1 MSESNIEQIT
11 ARSEYELGSLVGRH
25 EAFGLIASRCSAADA
40 ATLRR
45 IRDQELWRSQA
56 STWNEFCETRLR
68 MSRGNV
74 NRLIRLLE
82 EFGDP
87 YFTVAQATRITPQTY
102 RAIAPAIRDN
112 ALHVGGETIALT
124 EENAPRIA
132 AAVDALRKTIAVK
145 AVEAPPEAAEDAAAA
160 EGSWES
166 LDRRCGDLIAEISGA
181 LSAVRSQQGECAL
194 RTIVRMMRVKLGEL
208 DAAIAAGGNGKEGG
222 R

>member
-1 MSESNIEQIT
+1 MSETTIEQNT
-11 ARSEYELGSLVGRH
+11 AQSAYELGSLVGRH
-25 EAFGLIASRCSAADA
+25 EALGLIASRCSAADA

-68 MSRGNV
+68 MSRSNV

-87 YFTVAQATRITPQTY
+87 YFTISQATRITPAAY

-112 ALHVGGETIALT
+112 ALHIDGEAIPLT

-132 AAVDALRKTIAVK
+132 AAVDALRKTFAVK
-145 AVEAPPEAAEDAAAA
+145 AIEAPPAPDDPLEI
-160 EGSWES
+160 
-166 LDRRCGDLIAEISGA
+166 LDRHCNDLLAEITGA
-181 LSAVRSQQGECAL
+181 LGAVRSQPGKRTL
-194 RTIVRMMRVKLGEL
+194 RTILGMMRARLGEL
-208 DAAIAAGGNGKEGG
+208 DSAIAH
-222 R
+222 

>member
-1 MSESNIEQIT
+1 MSESNLELST
-11 ARSEYELGSLVGRH
+11 ARSDFELGSLVGRH

-45 IRDQELWRSQA
+45 IRDQELWRAQA

-87 YFTVAQATRITPQTY
+87 YFTIAQATRITPQTY

-112 ALHVGGETIALT
+112 ALHVGGEAIALT

-132 AAVDALRKTIAVK
+132 AAVDALRKTIVVK
-145 AVEAPPEAAEDAAAA
+145 ALDPPHAPDDPLET
-160 EGSWES
+160 
-166 LDRRCGDLIAEISGA
+166 LDRHCTDLADEISGVMA
-181 LSAVRSQQGECAL
+181 AVRSQPGERAL
-194 RTIVRMMRVKLGEL
+194 RSILGMMRARLAEL
-208 DAAIAAGGNGKEGG
+208 DAAIAARGNQKV
-222 R
+222 

>member
-1 MSESNIEQIT
+1 MSESNIELNT
-11 ARSEYELGSLVGRH
+11 AQNAYELGSLVGRH
-25 EAFGLIASRCSAADA
+25 EALGLIASRCSAADA

-56 STWNEFCETRLR
+56 ATWNEFCETRLR
-68 MSRGNV
+68 MSRSNA

-87 YFTVAQATRITPQTY
+87 YFTISQATCITPQTY

-112 ALHVGGETIALT
+112 ALHVGGEAIALT

-145 AVEAPPEAAEDAAAA
+145 AIEAPQAPQDPLEV
-160 EGSWES
+160 
-166 LDRRCGDLIAEISGA
+166 LDRHCTDLMGEISGV
-181 LSAVRSQQGECAL
+181 LNAVRSQPGERTL
-194 RTIVRMMRVKLGEL
+194 RTILGMMRARLGEL
-208 DAAIAAGGNGKEGG
+208 DAAIAAGTNSNG
-222 R
+222 